1 MHARVL
7 FEDISV
13 TIFKEGD
20 RSLQV
25 KIPVRIHAAHAQSA
39 WVPFLNH
46 VKHELELEDIEG
58 IYDDVDGAP
67 VIRAASL
74 IDGGLY
80 FARPT
85 EVSAMLRS
93 LVRTEQERYPAWPS
107 IEKGLEAKREL
118 ERCRE
123 YYEQQLLPMS
133 LTTRENKAVHVEASP
148 HGGDSIAELWAMKV
162 KQGFKCR
169 VYKTPACRPNE
180 VVDVLP
186 MGTIVTLSTD
196 WGEAMEKHPQR
207 GKNGKGKVLWMVEP
221 QEGFLERRPLEDLQA
236 KGGDDAVKAEAA
248 APPPHAAA
256 AAAAVTP
263 EERMG
268 VVRGATKM
276 SELLRST
283 LRRGAYF
290 EGAAGVHSFVE
301 VHRAALRAA
310 ATLMR
315 KDPASREGLLECR
328 GIDLFVLIVNKFCEE
343 DRLLCEYGCWA
354 FAVFAGEGDSDSDPS
369 VFRFQEALAEAG
381 GLAAVGCAVDAHRDS
396 AQLRRYGVSALAAI
410 VHENASTAGKLHSL
424 NLHAK
429 VAEDS
434 IRRWPNDPELSCLA
448 CWVLRSVVEPSSRS
462 PKQGDPEPGDKGDL
476 VLHGGIGGDGGSV
489 VGSKFRMRRRSV
501 EEAKVGSMMT
511 ENSRES
517 SLQKRNGGGLE
528 GDNHLA
534 LESGDDPGDEPG
546 DADET
551 GGGGG
556 GVVMEGST
564 MSGSVFGMGDNETS
578 DLLISLAD
586 DDDIDEATTATG
598 RKPESPFGQPG
609 SVSPAAS
616 TTAAAAP
623 VSAITDSSTAN
634 QVQGLQGVQA
644 NQNQGLGGVPVKEGR
659 RDIPKERLGGD
670 VHAGPPAISS
680 ESPRA
685 GAPNGGG
692 TREVGE
698 GHVVGQAGDDTAAAF
713 EGVEDGEVLER
724 LLKLAEATKVLNHDN
739 EDTRKAASRL
749 VGAILRQIDSTY
761 VRSSRRRRRASQARV
776 ARVLREGQAIG
787 AL

>member
-1 MHARVL
+1 MHKRGL

-67 VIRAASL
+67 LIRTASL

-118 ERCRE
+118 ECCRE

-133 LTTRENKAVHVEASP
+133 LTTRDNKAARVEISP
-148 HGGDSIAELWAMKV
+148 HERDSLAELWAMKV

-169 VYKTPACRPNE
+169 VYKTPACRPGE

-221 QEGFLERRPLEDLQA
+221 QEGFLERRPLEDLQENR
-236 KGGDDAVKAEAA
+236 GDDAVKAEAS

-256 AAAAVTP
+256 VALTP

-268 VVRGATKM
+268 IVRGATKM

-290 EGAAGVHSFVE
+290 EGAAGVHSFIE

-315 KDPASREGLLECR
+315 KDPASREGLLKCR
-328 GIDLFVLIVNKFCEE
+328 GIELFVLIVNKFCEE

-354 FAVFAGEGDSDSDPS
+354 LAVFAGEGDSDSDPS
-369 VFRFQEALAEAG
+369 VFRFQEAAVEAG

-410 VHENASTAGKLHSL
+410 VHENTSTAGQLHSL
-424 NLHAK
+424 NLHAT

-448 CWVLRSVVEPSSRS
+448 CWVLRSVVEPPSRL
-462 PKQGDPEPGDKGDL
+462 PRQGDLELGGKGDV
-476 VLHGGIGGDGGSV
+476 VLHVEIGGDGGSV
-489 VGSKFRMRRRSV
+489 VGSKFRMRRKSV
-501 EEAKVGSMMT
+501 EGVEVGSAMPA
-511 ENSRES
+511 ENSGES

-528 GDNHLA
+528 GDNSLA
-534 LESGDDPGDEPG
+534 VGRGDDPRDQSGDT
-546 DADET
+546 DET

-556 GVVMEGST
+556 GVFMEGSKR
-564 MSGSVFGMGDNETS
+564 SGSVFGMGDTETS
-578 DLLISLAD
+578 DLLIGLAD
-586 DDDIDEATTATG
+586 DDDIDDATTATG
-598 RKPESPFGQPG
+598 RKPSSPYGQLG

-616 TTAAAAP
+616 TAKAASP
-623 VSAITDSSTAN
+623 VPAMTVSSTAN
-634 QVQGLQGVQA
+634 KHQGLE
-644 NQNQGLGGVPVKEGR
+644 GVPVNEGR
-659 RDIPKERLGGD
+659 RDTPMEQLGGE
-670 VHAGPPAISS
+670 VHAGQSTISS
-680 ESPRA
+680 ENSRA
-685 GAPNGGG
+685 GAPIGGG
-692 TREVGE
+692 TRVAGE
-698 GHVVGQAGDDTAAAF
+698 GCVVGQAGVVMAAAF
-713 EGVEDGEVLER
+713 EGEEDGEVLER

-739 EDTRKAASRL
+739 ENTRKAASRL